1 MRSLETKLMRADKP
15 HTWAAL
21 AALALTLALSF
32 AAAPIASGATAAPVA
47 APPVPRD
54 DPAAACAAFQPS
66 LNFSPMVQYLAQ
78 IPDAATTV
86 ISAKIVAPERGVP
99 ELCRIE
105 GLIAPT
111 IGFVLKLPT
120 RNWNGKMLM
129 GGCGGPCGTISN
141 DKFEAPLA
149 RNYAVIATD
158 MGHKG
163 VGWAFGY
170 QNLQGLIDFGSRA
183 THLTAMAGK
192 QLVNLYYSQSA
203 KQSYFYGCSTGGR
216 QAMVEAQRFP
226 EDFNGIVGGAPP
238 YDQTGDTPLFLSWG
252 ARANVDANGKAIL
265 DASKLPLIHS
275 AVMSACATKSDKALG
290 VLQNPLACQWDPG
303 AISCKDSATSQSC
316 LTNAEADVVRKIYAG
331 ATNSKG
337 RKLYFGMPRG
347 SELGWS
353 PSFVNEGGKPGN
365 YLSGFGGA
373 GNSMMTYAGYF
384 YSPGPAY
391 KETDFDYD
399 RDPQRLGVMEW
410 LYSAKNPDLRA
421 FKEAGGKLIL
431 FHGWDD
437 NQIPAGATVDYYE
450 TATRT
455 VGGADATR
463 PFFRLFMFPGMGHC
477 RGGPGGGDFDWLTA
491 LENWVEKDQA
501 PDRVIAYHQKAET
514 YPMVTNAAGET
525 YVQMPRYPLPED
537 SYDRTRPVFAYPDVA
552 IWSGKGDPEKAESWV
567 KAPRAR

>member
-1 MRSLETKLMRADKP
+1 MQTLNRTTVRRSAI
-15 HTWAAL
+15 AGAL
-21 AALALTLALSF
+21 ASTFLCGPGSAAEISGPLA
-32 AAAPIASGATAAPVA
+32 P
-47 APPVPRD
+47 PPVPRGD
-54 DPAAACAAFQPS
+54 AAAACEAFRPS

-78 IPDAATTV
+78 LPDAPTTV

-99 ELCRIE
+99 EICRIE

-120 RNWNGKMLM
+120 ADWNGKMLM
-129 GGCGGPCGTISN
+129 GGCGGPCGMIPN
-141 DKFEAPLA
+141 DKFDPPLA

-183 THLTAMAGK
+183 THLTAVAGK
-192 QLVNLYYSQSA
+192 ELVGLFYSQPA
-203 KQSYFYGCSTGGR
+203 RQSYFYGCSTGGR

-226 EDFNGIVGGAPP
+226 EDFTGIVAGAPP
-238 YDQTGDTPLFLSWG
+238 YFQTGDTPLFLSWG
-252 ARANVDANGKAIL
+252 ARANVDATGKAIL
-265 DASKLPLIHS
+265 DASKLPMIHD
-275 AVMSACATKSDKALG
+275 AVMRACATKSDKALD
-290 VLQNPLACQWDPG
+290 VLQNPLACSWDPG
-303 AISCKDSATSQSC
+303 AMACPVGANTAAC
-316 LTNAEADVVRKIYAG
+316 LTAAEAAVVRKIYSG

-347 SELGWS
+347 SELTWA
-353 PSFVNEGGKPGN
+353 PSFVGSDGKPGN

-391 KETDFDYD
+391 RETDFDYD

-410 LYSAKNPDLRA
+410 LYSAQNPDLRA
-421 FKEAGGKLIL
+421 FKAAGGKLLL

-437 NQIPAGATVDYYE
+437 NQIPAEATVDYYE

-455 VGGADATR
+455 VGGTDATR
-463 PFFRLFMFPGMGHC
+463 SFFRLFMFPGMGHC

-491 LENWVEKDQA
+491 LENWVEKGVA
-501 PDRVIAYHQKAET
+501 PEQVIAFRPKAET
-514 YPMVTNAAGET
+514 YPMVTNSAGET
-525 YVQMPRYPLPED
+525 YVQLPRYPLPAD
-537 SYDRTRPVFAYPDVA
+537 SYDRTRPVFAYPDIA
-552 IWSGKGDPEKAESWV
+552 TWNGKGDPSNAENWIKAR
-567 KAPRAR
+567 RALK

>member
-1 MRSLETKLMRADKP
+1 MHFLEIP
-15 HTWAAL
+15 HARVRMFAIALTVVLVAGGAAL
-21 AALALTLALSF
+21 TQ
-32 AAAPIASGATAAPVA
+32 AAAPPS
-47 APPVPRD
+47 PPSVPHD

-78 IPDAATTV
+78 LPDAATTV
-86 ISAKIVAPERGVP
+86 ISAKIVPAERGVP

-120 RNWNGKMLM
+120 QDWNGKMLM
-129 GGCGGPCGTISN
+129 GGCGGPCGMIPN
-141 DKFEAPLA
+141 DKFDPPLV
-149 RNYAVIATD
+149 RHYAVIATD

-170 QNLQGLIDFGSRA
+170 QNLQGLMDFGSRA
-183 THLTAMAGK
+183 THLTAVAGK
-192 QLVNLYYSQSA
+192 ALVNLYYSQAA

-226 EDFNGIVGGAPP
+226 DDFTGIVAGAPP

-252 ARANVDANGKAIL
+252 ARANVDANGKPIL
-265 DASKLPLIHS
+265 DASKLPLVRE
-275 AVMSACATKSDKALG
+275 AVMGACATKSDKAVG
-290 VLQNPLACQWDPG
+290 VLQNPLACTWDPG
-303 AISCKDSATSQSC
+303 AIACKEGASAASC
-316 LTNAEADVVRKIYAG
+316 LTAAEADVVRKIYTG
-331 ATNSKG
+331 ATTSKG

-347 SELGWS
+347 SELSWA
-353 PSFVNEGGKPGN
+353 PSFVNSDGKPGN

-373 GNSMMTYAGYF
+373 GNSMMTYAAYF
-384 YSPGPAY
+384 YSPGPSY

-399 RDPQRLGVMEW
+399 RDPQRLGVMEG

-421 FKEAGGKLIL
+421 FKAAGGKLLL

-437 NQIPAGATVDYYE
+437 NQIPAEATIDYYE

-455 VGGADATR
+455 VGGPEATR
-463 PFFRLFMFPGMGHC
+463 PFFRLFMMPGMGHC

-491 LENWVEKDQA
+491 IENWVEKDQA
-501 PDRVIAYHQKAET
+501 PDQVIAHRPKLDT
-514 YPMVTNAAGET
+514 YPMVRNAAGET
-525 YVQMPRYPLPED
+525 YVQLPRYPLPED

-552 IWSGKGDPEKAESWV
+552 QWKGKGDPARAENWV
-567 KAPRAR
+567 KAPRPR